1 MAVGHDS
8 ACGSPRW
15 SGAAFFAERHRNPF
29 PLRTV
34 FVSMLFTRTDKTFR
48 DMLNGA
54 RSSVAIIP
62 ASRPRVRDSENVQ
75 RASDVALLARA
86 NGMGVFVLEGRGRGT
101 ASRELLV
108 LVVGDALQITGFA
121 RKVVRESDAASD
133 WFLFGR
139 PGDDLVEENV
149 DWSQRKCV
157 FKGDGFTLPD
167 GGEFK
172 FETAYTP
179 AQFNTAWCHSMGA
192 DVGEYLKAV

>member
-1 MAVGHDS
+1 
-8 ACGSPRW
+8 
-15 SGAAFFAERHRNPF
+15 
-29 PLRTV
+29 
-34 FVSMLFTRTDKTFR
+34 MLFSRTYKTFR

-62 ASRPRVRDSENVQ
+62 VSRPHILDSDNVQ
-75 RASDVALLARA
+75 RANDVALLARA
-86 NGMGVFVLEGRGRGT
+86 NGLGVFVLEGRGKGT

-139 PGDDLVEENV
+139 PGDDLVKENV

-179 AQFNTAWCHSMGA
+179 AQFSTVWGPPTGA
-192 DVGEYLKAV
+192 DVGEFLKAV